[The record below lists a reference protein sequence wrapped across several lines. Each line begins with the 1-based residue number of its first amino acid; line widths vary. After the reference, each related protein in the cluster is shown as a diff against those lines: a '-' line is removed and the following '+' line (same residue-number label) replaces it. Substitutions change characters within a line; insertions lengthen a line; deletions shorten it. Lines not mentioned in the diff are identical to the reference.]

1 MDVLLRAEL
10 VAELAVIEK
19 ELQSED
25 LTWEQTLELKDASHN
40 IRMKLNGVKPN
51 HTQIDCIG
59 CGS

>member
-1 MDVLLRAEL
+1 MDVLVRAEL

-19 ELQSED
+19 ELQNED

>member
-1 MDVLLRAEL
+1 MDILVRAEL

-19 ELQSED
+19 ELQNED

-40 IRMKLNGVKPN
+40 IRMKLNGVKHN

>member
-1 MDVLLRAEL
+1 MDILVRAEL

-19 ELQSED
+19 ELQNED

>member
-10 VAELAVIEK
+10 VSELAVIEK
-19 ELQSED
+19 ELQNED
-25 LTWEQTLELKDASHN
+25 LTWEETLDLKDASHN
-40 IRMKLNGVKPN
+40 IKMKLNGVKPN